1 MVYSSRERSQTALDV
16 WQDVAGISQLNA
28 LSKAS
33 TAKSPN
39 SSKGLRS
46 HQVIEASQ
54 RIESQAAHMH
64 HQGWRECVDAGL
76 AEPAEPRTPREP
88 PFKAGSRLQLEG
100 RSAQA

>member
-46 HQVIEASQ
+46 HQGIEASQ
-54 RIESQAAHMH
+54 RIESGFYQEGVLMLV
-64 HQGWRECVDAGL
+64 WL
-76 AEPAEPRTPREP
+76 NPLNPEP
-88 PFKAGSRLQLEG
+88 P
-100 RSAQA
+100 